1 VESAQQCLGRAI
13 FLQPEEGHSKYLS
26 LAQLLTGTEARDLY
40 VKGAEIL
47 TASLQARPFSK
58 SLEFS

>member
-1 VESAQQCLGRAI
+1 MAGAQQCLGRAI
-13 FLQPEEGHSKYLS
+13 FLQPEEGHTKYLS

-47 TASLQARPFSK
+47 ANCMQVPAFS
-58 SLEFS
+58 FDP